1 MSICQDIINT
11 NNALRENSSTQGQV
25 QYDTLIAK
33 INTQD
38 TQMQNAKMLMISLN
52 AKADAMLQKAN
63 DILESDKFTETDKYS
78 VGAYIAKIQAL
89 KQDYHF
95 AYNQIEKRQV
105 ALKSFLAFAKDY
117 EALVKNRVS
126 LEAELAQLQTQ
137 LTQLQTELQQ
147 LINERQPYIDE
158 LARLDAE
165 LINIDKAYNNLEND
179 LESKKNQIREL
190 GGIIPP
196 DNIVAEDRTAQKQAL
211 DTKIEIIKNKTFVLQ
226 FNSNFNADL
235 QLAYP
240 FLTIYQLERQ
250 SIICAICTNRYLRN
264 INRQNANIQRN
275 QIGVY
280 NSRIEAKNAEITQKH
295 SDISQKNSEIQN
307 AKKIIS
313 SRATT
318 FNTTFMQS
326 QKALVEG
333 IDLSFDYR
341 AEPKATK
348 ATPIKA
354 PLTSPQRAELKVTA
368 PSRIVLE
375 RGQTHDL
382 SQYVDSQLGGGDIDI
397 DFMLNN
403 GVLQKMKILDNLMRI
418 LANLVGKE
426 YVRIS
431 KNDNGYIQDFSL
443 EVISQKNEADREAD
457 RNELQQKKNELQQ
470 KKNEL
475 QPLFIGVIDDI
486 SITEMYKYLNGGVV
500 TSNLYT
506 ATHTYTHQNRPREN
520 AYRLSLS
527 YFNTNAY
534 QISFFNTADRVV
546 AIQNTLLSNI
556 RNAKGGVTGFK
567 FPTNKWGM
575 MMALD
580 DWTFQHSQATR
591 LKSNYSFTAYLQWVQ
606 QNEIWQK
613 LRDKR
618 RDIATIFWDFNQYQT
633 YLNAI
638 RSAYDAIQNIKSL
651 EAEHNQ
657 IQSEINNLV

>member
-33 INTQD
+33 INAQD

-63 DILESDKFTETDKYS
+63 DILESDKFTQTDKYS

-95 AYNQIEKRQV
+95 AYNQIEKRQL
-105 ALKSFLAFAKDY
+105 ALKSFLTFAKDY
-117 EALVKNRVS
+117 EILVKNRVS
-126 LEAELAQLQTQ
+126 LEAELTQLQSQ
-137 LTQLQTELQQ
+137 LAQLQTELQQ

-165 LINIDKAYNNLEND
+165 LINIDNAYNNLGND

-275 QIGVY
+275 QIAVY

-382 SQYVDSQLGGGDIDI
+382 SQYVDSQLGGGIDI
-397 DFMLNN
+397 DFILNN

-443 EVISQKNEADREAD
+443 EVISQKNEADR
-457 RNELQQKKNELQQ
+457 QKKNELQQ

-475 QPLFIGVIDDI
+475 EQKKNELQPLFVGVVDDI

-506 ATHTYTHQNRPREN
+506 ATHTNNNVRSHYSDVVGTR
-520 AYRLSLS
+520 Y
-527 YFNTNAY
+527 Y

-546 AIQNTLLSNI
+546 SIQNTLLSNI

-575 MMALD
+575 MIAQNSRE
-580 DWTFQHSQATR
+580 FQGAQARGRGLTDSGR
-591 LKSNYSFTAYLQWVQ
+591 AIGGFYAKFTDS
-606 QNEIWQK
+606 
-613 LRDKR
+613 LRR
-618 RDIATIFWDFNQYQT
+618 NIATIFWDYNQYQT
-633 YLNAI
+633 YFNTI
-638 RSAYDAIQNIKSL
+638 KSAYDAIQNIKSL

>member
-11 NNALRENSSTQGQV
+11 NNALRENSSTAGQV
-25 QYDTLIAK
+25 QYDTLIAN
-33 INTQD
+33 INAQD
-38 TQMQNAKMLMISLN
+38 TQMQNAKTLMISLN

-63 DILESDKFTETDKYS
+63 DILESDKFTQTDKYS

-126 LEAELAQLQTQ
+126 LEAELTQLQTQ

-165 LINIDKAYNNLEND
+165 LINIDNAYNNLEND

-190 GGIIPP
+190 GGVIPP

-211 DTKIEIIKNKTFVLQ
+211 DTKIEIIKNKTLVLQ

-275 QIGVY
+275 QIAVY
-280 NSRIEAKNAEITQKH
+280 NSRIEAKNVEITQKH

-382 SQYVDSQLGGGDIDI
+382 SQYVDSQLGGDIDI
-397 DFMLNN
+397 DFILNN
-403 GVLQKMKILDNLMRI
+403 GVLQKMKMRI

-443 EVISQKNEADREAD
+443 EVISQKNEADLRNELEQKK
-457 RNELQQKKNELQQ
+457 NELQQKLQQ

-475 QPLFIGVIDDI
+475 QPLFVGVVDDI
-486 SITEMYKYLNGGVV
+486 SIAEMYKYLNSGVI

-506 ATHTYTHQNRPREN
+506 ATHTNNNVRSFYSRRVGTR
-520 AYRLSLS
+520 Y
-527 YFNTNAY
+527 Y

-575 MMALD
+575 MIAQNSME
-580 DWTFQHSQATR
+580 FQRAQSIDVR
-591 LKSNYSFTAYLQWVQ
+591 LNWDNRRYAYYITKYSR
-606 QNEIWQK
+606 N
-613 LRDKR
+613 
-618 RDIATIFWDFNQYQT
+618 IATIFWDYNQYQT

-638 RSAYDAIQNIKSL
+638 KSAYDAIQNIKSL

>member
-25 QYDTLIAK
+25 QYDTLIAN
-33 INTQD
+33 INAQD
-38 TQMQNAKMLMISLN
+38 TQMQNAKTLMISLN

-63 DILESDKFTETDKYS
+63 DILESDKFTQTDKYS

-250 SIICAICTNRYLRN
+250 SIICAMCTNRYLRN

-275 QIGVY
+275 QIAVY

-295 SDISQKNSEIQN
+295 SDISQKNNEIQN

-382 SQYVDSQLGGGDIDI
+382 SQYVDSKLGGGDIDI

-403 GVLQKMKILDNLMRI
+403 GVLQKMKILDKMRI

-443 EVISQKNEADREAD
+443 EVISQANEAD

-475 QPLFIGVIDDI
+475 QQKKNELQPLFVGVVDDI
-486 SITEMYKYLNGGVV
+486 SIAEMYKYLNSGVV

-506 ATHTYTHQNRPREN
+506 ATHTNNNVRTYYSREVGTR
-520 AYRLSLS
+520 Y
-527 YFNTNAY
+527 Y

-556 RNAKGGVTGFK
+556 RNAKGGVTGFR
-567 FPTNKWGM
+567 FPANKWGM
-575 MMALD
+575 MRAQNSME
-580 DWTFQHSQATR
+580 FQNAHHII
-591 LKSNYSFTAYLQWVQ
+591 SNFWNLSGVYARFINQY
-606 QNEIWQK
+606 
-613 LRDKR
+613 R
-618 RDIATIFWDFNQYQT
+618 RNIATIFWDFNQYQT
-633 YLNAI
+633 YFNTI
-638 RSAYDAIQNIKSL
+638 KSAYDAIQNIKSL